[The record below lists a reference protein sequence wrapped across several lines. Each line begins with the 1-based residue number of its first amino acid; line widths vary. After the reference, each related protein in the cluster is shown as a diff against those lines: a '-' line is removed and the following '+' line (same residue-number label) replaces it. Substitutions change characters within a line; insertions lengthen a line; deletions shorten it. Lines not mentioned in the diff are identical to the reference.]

1 MADTC
6 IVCLG
11 DLRDSNANAFPL
23 AAVTAIDVV
32 VGKDADAG
40 ESTQAPSIPT
50 PTHLPNRPQQPAHL
64 HADPHTTVDEEIVA
78 HLLPC
83 GHSLHNE
90 CLKPWVERANS
101 CPICRASFNLVE
113 LRADMSGRSTLVDPP
128 YKNTPTDHTPTGPMI
143 SSYQVLDKQ
152 QEADIDSSLVVDDD
166 IYGEPTI
173 APCIVCDTLGH
184 DEIVLLCD
192 GCDASCHPFCAG
204 LDRVPSGAW
213 FCEDCKMNMDEEQ
226 VQENLDRTGTI
237 RTRTRAGGRR
247 ASQRTGRSGQAWA
260 RVWQSVWDNLNID
273 LDFPFDDEASADHRT
288 DAQRQEFNLWQRRFQ
303 VATRQGGGNRFREN
317 LHPIFSDIFAVRER
331 PVVPTPESQ
340 EELRAWNAF
349 EKAKE
354 LRGDAP
360 SNSRRKRKSVT
371 ASPASPH
378 EPDTARERP
387 LKRPR
392 TRRAQDIAD
401 IPVEATVD
409 SLIPNRTART
419 AGPSATAT
427 ATQNGSRSLGNSSA
441 GPSFLQSLLK
451 EVETQPGPFGTASRR
466 TARHLANHN
475 ARAHD
480 ASAAENS
487 AVDDQMLSWPLSPD
501 ASPTTSSYSTPRA
514 LSTTPPPMRRTRP
527 SSPTPLSSTVQP
539 IYHHEP
545 EFSLFSP
552 AEPPN
557 DNFEAA
563 DSSSDLA
570 RERSRHTKLHGS
582 RATSPP
588 GSHNSSPTRNMSFSA
603 KSEIQ
608 KMVKLALKPRYLQQE
623 VTKDQYTDINRDVS
637 RMMYDKVGDATGLS
651 DQRERERWQR
661 IATDEVD
668 NAVKALR
675 SAEVVTAAS

>member
-360 SNSRRKRKSVT
+360 SNSR
-371 ASPASPH
+371 
-378 EPDTARERP
+378 
-387 LKRPR
+387 
-392 TRRAQDIAD
+392 
-401 IPVEATVD
+401 
-409 SLIPNRTART
+409 
-419 AGPSATAT
+419 
-427 ATQNGSRSLGNSSA
+427 
-441 GPSFLQSLLK
+441 
-451 EVETQPGPFGTASRR
+451 
-466 TARHLANHN
+466 
-475 ARAHD
+475 
-480 ASAAENS
+480 
-487 AVDDQMLSWPLSPD
+487 
-501 ASPTTSSYSTPRA
+501 
-514 LSTTPPPMRRTRP
+514 
-527 SSPTPLSSTVQP
+527 
-539 IYHHEP
+539 
-545 EFSLFSP
+545 
-552 AEPPN
+552 
-557 DNFEAA
+557 
-563 DSSSDLA
+563 
-570 RERSRHTKLHGS
+570 
-582 RATSPP
+582 
-588 GSHNSSPTRNMSFSA
+588 
-603 KSEIQ
+603 
-608 KMVKLALKPRYLQQE
+608 
-623 VTKDQYTDINRDVS
+623 
-637 RMMYDKVGDATGLS
+637 
-651 DQRERERWQR
+651 
-661 IATDEVD
+661 
-668 NAVKALR
+668 
-675 SAEVVTAAS
+675 